1 MTVHDFKLWSKI
13 QNYELVDHCCQ
24 GKEKKPAPNGILSF
38 NFSPFRFYPFLVTN
52 FFLVVAMLAHFTY
65 FSEWVA
71 SVICLCER
79 TKERAKILLKFLEI
93 ASKLKNLNNFF
104 GVLQIFTGKKQQ
116 ERMAT
121 FSFFISIFLLT
132 FPSIKQ
138 FSCFSIKRN
147 FFYRSFKDS

>member
-1 MTVHDFKLWSKI
+1 MSSLIIVVKAKKKNLLMVFYLSIFLPLDF
-13 QNYELVDHCCQ
+13 
-24 GKEKKPAPNGILSF
+24 IL
-38 NFSPFRFYPFLVTN
+38 FLSLI
-52 FFLVVAMLAHFTY
+52 FLVVAMLAHFTY